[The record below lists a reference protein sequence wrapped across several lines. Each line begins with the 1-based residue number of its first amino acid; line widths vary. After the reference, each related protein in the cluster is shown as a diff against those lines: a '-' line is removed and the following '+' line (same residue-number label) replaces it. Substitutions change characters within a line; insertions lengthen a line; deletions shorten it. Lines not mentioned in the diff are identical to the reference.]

1 MPCIFTL
8 KQNFNSGKPLF
19 SHSCVQVEAAGRV
32 RVLRERAGP
41 PPQAHAP
48 HQHIGVG
55 GIRQLQRHPVHEP
68 HRFHH
73 RRRHK
78 VDGERSGAQRSQ
90 ILPHTVCFY
99 VTCFLVILIRNV
111 RLKY

>member
-1 MPCIFTL
+1 M
-8 KQNFNSGKPLF
+8 
-19 SHSCVQVEAAGRV
+19 

-90 ILPHTVCFY
+90 ILTHTVCFFI
-99 VTCFLVILIRNV
+99 TCLSVILIYHAC
-111 RLKY
+111 LKLLLFF